1 MHGWSEGVITHLN
14 IDFVVIFVAVA
25 AEGGGEH
32 GNERIGQRGVW
43 PVLAL

>member
-14 IDFVVIFVAVA
+14 IVFVFIFVAVA

-32 GNERIGQRGVW
+32 GNEGVG
-43 PVLAL
+43 